1 MKYPKPMMRIS
12 ELIYMGFSYQYLR
25 RAYGTPGQTFA
36 TKVSPMKSNSVI
48 LFDTEEFEKWRVQD
62 IENQMKG
69 LQRK

>member
-1 MKYPKPMMRIS
+1 MTYPKPVMRIS

-25 RAYGTPGQTFA
+25 RAYGSPGQTFA
-36 TKVSPMKSNSVI
+36 TKVSPLKSNSVI
-48 LFDTEEFEKWRVQD
+48 LCDTEEFEKWRVQD

>member
-1 MKYPKPMMRIS
+1 MKFPKPVMKTA
-12 ELIYMGFSYQYLR
+12 ELVRMGFSPEYLR
-25 RAYGTPGQTFA
+25 RAYGSPGQRFA
-36 TKVSPMKSNSVI
+36 TKINPLKNNSAF

>member
-1 MKYPKPMMRIS
+1 MKYPKPVMRIT
-12 ELIYMGFSYQYLR
+12 ELIEMGFSYPYLR
-25 RAYGTPGQTFA
+25 RAYGSPGQRFA
-36 TKVSPMKSNSVI
+36 TKINPLKNNSAF

>member
-1 MKYPKPMMRIS
+1 MTYPKPVMRIS

-36 TKVSPMKSNSVI
+36 TKVSPLKSNSVI

-62 IENQMKG
+62 IENQTKG
-69 LQRK
+69 MIRK

>member
-1 MKYPKPMMRIS
+1 MTYPKPVMRIS

-25 RAYGTPGQTFA
+25 RAYGSPGQTFA
-36 TKVSPMKSNSVI
+36 TKVSPLKKNSAI

-69 LQRK
+69 LQRT

>member
-1 MKYPKPMMRIS
+1 MRIS

-36 TKVSPMKSNSVI
+36 TKVSPLKSNSVI

-69 LQRK
+69 MIRK